1 MVPVL
6 KKGDKQVSRNYPPVS
21 LLPIYGKI
29 FKRLI
34 YDNLFEY
41 LIKNDLISSKQSGFK
56 QGDSCIYQL
65 LSITHEM
72 YQSFDNGFEV
82 KGIFFYVSKAFDYVQ
97 RSCFLIKTRKATGL
111 KSLRLICWNI
121 TQEYRHPKYQPVLL
135 G

>member
-6 KKGDKQVSRNYPPVS
+6 KKGDKQVSRNYRPVS

-34 YDNLFEY
+34 YDSLFEY
-41 LIKNDLISSKQSGFK
+41 FIKNDLISSKQPGFK

-72 YQSFDNGFEV
+72 YQSFDKGFEV
-82 KGIFFYVSKAFDYVQ
+82 RGVFFDVSKAFD
-97 RSCFLIKTRKATGL
+97 
-111 KSLRLICWNI
+111 
-121 TQEYRHPKYQPVLL
+121 
-135 G
+135 